1 MNVAV
6 AILRLQDGLDCTEI
20 LADVG
25 LDCTEIL
32 ADVDD
37 LIPSKSSGKRSEL
50 CDSPAKERSHS
61 VTISNSE
68 HSPTSIINLPRSN
81 RST

>member
-6 AILRLQDGLDCTEI
+6 AILRLQDGLDCT
-20 LADVG
+20 V
-25 LDCTEIL
+25 IL

-50 CDSPAKERSHS
+50 CDSPAKGRSHS
-61 VTISNSE
+61 VIISNSE
-68 HSPTSIINLPRSN
+68 SSPTSIINPLRSN
-81 RST
+81 SGLSNHIF